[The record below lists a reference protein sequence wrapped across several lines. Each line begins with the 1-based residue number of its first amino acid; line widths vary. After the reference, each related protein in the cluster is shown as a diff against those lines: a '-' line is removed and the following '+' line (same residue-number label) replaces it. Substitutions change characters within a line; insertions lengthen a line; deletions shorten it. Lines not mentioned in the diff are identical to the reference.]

1 MHAEGTDMSVTQ
13 SGDVSEQVG
22 CPVKR
27 GPYGKHQFKF
37 PARRMFYAF
46 SFSEY
51 RHRPKLKFFNNHV
64 RKKKFLTNNLIT
76 V

>member
-46 SFSEY
+46 SF
-51 RHRPKLKFFNNHV
+51 LNTDTD
-64 RKKKFLTNNLIT
+64 LNLSFST
-76 V
+76 TM